1 MFIDESSLSP
11 ETKLLYLRQHV
22 SGEASNLLN
31 GIGYNADAYE
41 IAKNRLGRRYG
52 GERRKIG
59 LFLEKIENFETIK
72 PGNAFDLER
81 FSNFLDLLVVNLK
94 ESNLENELNSGLL
107 YVQLQKK
114 MNKSLVASFHRWLH
128 EQNLNGSVM
137 TLRKFISL
145 ESEFEIIAEET
156 DRGFSNSEVDTNFF
170 VSENSELEQQDY
182 LKCIEGDRGMLCSDS
197 EIKVDKNIFLS
208 CSAKQN
214 KSLFCYICKK
224 NHEIVECPKFISSTV
239 EERQKLV
246 MKYGLCFGC
255 IGRGHIKKNCNH
267 GIVCQKCQKN
277 HNTLFPKKNSIL
289 PNKLQLLAEL
299 SYTFVSKMIGDTA
312 GSKARPYFA
321 FIFSL
326 FMFVLFCNMFGMIP
340 YTFTVTSHI
349 IVTFM
354 LAAFIFIGVTIIGFI
369 KHGFGYLKL
378 FVPSGVPAVLLPL
391 IVVIEIISYLSRPIS
406 LSVRLFANM
415 MAGHTMMKV
424 FGGFVIS
431 LGIVG
436 GWLPLSFSV
445 ALTGLEILVAFLQ
458 AYVFAILTCIYLN
471 DALNLHH

>member
-1 MFIDESSLSP
+1 MAANPMTQFEV
-11 ETKLLYLRQHV
+11 YR
-22 SGEASNLLN
+22 
-31 GIGYNADAYE
+31 IG
-41 IAKNRLGRRYG
+41 
-52 GERRKIG
+52 
-59 LFLEKIENFETIK
+59 
-72 PGNAFDLER
+72 P
-81 FSNFLDLLVVNLK
+81 
-94 ESNLENELNSGLL
+94 
-107 YVQLQKK
+107 
-114 MNKSLVASFHRWLH
+114 
-128 EQNLNGSVM
+128 
-137 TLRKFISL
+137 
-145 ESEFEIIAEET
+145 
-156 DRGFSNSEVDTNFF
+156 
-170 VSENSELEQQDY
+170 
-182 LKCIEGDRGMLCSDS
+182 
-197 EIKVDKNIFLS
+197 EIKVGAFDISFTNS
-208 CSAKQN
+208 
-214 KSLFCYICKK
+214 SLFM
-224 NHEIVECPKFISSTV
+224 VVSS
-239 EERQKLV
+239 LAILIIFNL
-246 MKYGLCFGC
+246 GS
-255 IGRGHIKKNCNH
+255 
-267 GIVCQKCQKN
+267 
-277 HNTLFPKKNSIL
+277 KKNSFL

-299 SYTFVSKMIGDTA
+299 SYTFVSKMISDTA

-349 IVTFM
+349 IVTFV
-354 LAAFIFIGVTIIGFI
+354 LASFIFISITVIGFI

-378 FVPSGVPAVLLPL
+378 FVPSGVPVVLLPL

>member
-1 MFIDESSLSP
+1 MAANPMTQFDVYRIGP
-11 ETKLLYLRQHV
+11 E
-22 SGEASNLLN
+22 
-31 GIGYNADAYE
+31 I
-41 IAKNRLGRRYG
+41 
-52 GERRKIG
+52 KIG
-59 LFLEKIENFETIK
+59 SLDISFTNASLFMIISTVSI
-72 PGNAFDLER
+72 
-81 FSNFLDLLVVNLK
+81 LLVFNL
-94 ESNLENELNSGLL
+94 
-107 YVQLQKK
+107 
-114 MNKSLVASFHRWLH
+114 
-128 EQNLNGSVM
+128 GSK
-137 TLRKFISL
+137 R
-145 ESEFEIIAEET
+145 
-156 DRGFSNSEVDTNFF
+156 
-170 VSENSELEQQDY
+170 
-182 LKCIEGDRGMLCSDS
+182 
-197 EIKVDKNIFLS
+197 
-208 CSAKQN
+208 
-214 KSLFCYICKK
+214 
-224 NHEIVECPKFISSTV
+224 
-239 EERQKLV
+239 
-246 MKYGLCFGC
+246 
-255 IGRGHIKKNCNH
+255 
-267 GIVCQKCQKN
+267 
-277 HNTLFPKKNSIL
+277 NSIL
-289 PNKLQLLAEL
+289 PNKMQLLAEL
-299 SYTFVSKMIGDTA
+299 SYTFVAKMISDTA
-312 GSKARPYFA
+312 GSKAKPYFA

-349 IVTFM
+349 IVTFI
-354 LAAFIFIGVTIIGFI
+354 LASFIFIGVTIIGFI